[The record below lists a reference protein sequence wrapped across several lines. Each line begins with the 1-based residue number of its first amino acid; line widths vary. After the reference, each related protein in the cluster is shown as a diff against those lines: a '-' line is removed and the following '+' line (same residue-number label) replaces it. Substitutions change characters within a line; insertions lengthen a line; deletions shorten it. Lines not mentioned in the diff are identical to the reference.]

1 MADTGSPYEPHP
13 NPERVPMTDRREFLR
28 QAGITGA
35 TLAAITAL
43 PRGALAAPAAPHPR
57 DLERFEGGA
66 PKELMMEA
74 LNAAKMAGASF
85 ADCRIARFRQN
96 FVVTRE
102 KQIINVVDTDT
113 LGCGVRALVDG
124 CWGFAATRYLT
135 AVAVAGA
142 AREAVA
148 IARANRVAR
157 DRPVELAPAPA
168 YPNAKWKSAFRI
180 DPFEVPL
187 EEKVNLLLKANTE
200 AMTVD
205 KVKYVNSI
213 LFFVK
218 QDRNYANTDGTV
230 VEQTLVRSWPLFT
243 ATAVA
248 ADFSDFQNR
257 QAVEAAPMGRGW
269 EYVLE
274 QNLVGNARKW
284 AEEAAQKLTAKPV
297 DVGRYD
303 LVLDPSNIWLTI
315 HESIGHP
322 LELDRALGY
331 EANYAGTSFV
341 APPEDKLGK
350 LRYGPEF
357 MNIQGDRSQEGA
369 LATIGYDDDG
379 VQPDEFLI
387 IKDGLVNDYE
397 TTREQAL
404 WLKWWYEKTGR
415 PVRSHGCSYADSWSS
430 VQFQRM
436 PNVSLLPAKDDKKWE
451 DLIAATDRGIAIIGD
466 GSFSIDQQRYN
477 AQFGGQVFYEIKGG
491 KIAGMLKDVAYQIR
505 TPDFWNSMDMIGGK
519 SSYRLG
525 GSFFDGK
532 GQPGQSNAVSHGSPP
547 ARFRNVNVINTG
559 RKA

>member
-1 MADTGSPYEPHP
+1 
-13 NPERVPMTDRREFLR
+13 MTDRRQFLK
-28 QAGITGA
+28 QTGA
-35 TLAAITAL
+35 TGAALAMVSAL
-43 PRGALAAPAAPHPR
+43 PRGAMAAPDAARAR
-57 DLERFEGGA
+57 DVERFESGA

-74 LNAAKMAGASF
+74 LNAAKSAGASW
-85 ADCRIARFRQN
+85 ADARIARFRQN

-102 KQIINVVDTDT
+102 HQIVNVVDTDT

-135 AVAVAGA
+135 TENVTAA
-142 AREAVA
+142 AREAVSIA
-148 IARANRVAR
+148 KANRIARDQSVVLAA
-157 DRPVELAPAPA
+157 APAF
-168 YPNAKWKSAFRI
+168 PNATWKSAYTT
-180 DPFEVPL
+180 DPWDVPL
-187 EEKVNLLLKANTE
+187 EQKVDLLLKANAE
-200 AMTVD
+200 ALKVP

-218 QDRNYANTDGTV
+218 QDRNYANTDGSVIT
-230 VEQTLVRSWPLFT
+230 QTLIRSWPLFT

-248 ADFSDFQNR
+248 DDFSDFQNR
-257 QAVEAAPMGRGW
+257 QGVEAAPMGRGW
-269 EYVLE
+269 EYVVGCDLP
-274 QNLVGNARKW
+274 GNAGKW

-322 LELDRALGY
+322 TELDRALGY

-350 LRYGPEF
+350 FRYGPEF

-369 LATIGYDDDG
+369 IATIGYDDDG
-379 VQPDEFLI
+379 VQPDDFLI
-387 IKDGLVNDYE
+387 IKDGIVNDYQ
-397 TTREQAL
+397 TTREQAT
-404 WLKWWYEKTGR
+404 WLKWWYDKQGK
-415 PVRSHGCSYADSWSS
+415 PVRSHGCAYADSWNDVS
-430 VQFQRM
+430 FQRM
-436 PNVSLLPAKDDKKWE
+436 PNVSLLPGKEDRSRDD
-451 DLIAATDRGIAIIGD
+451 LVAATDRGILIIGD

-532 GQPGQSNAVSHGSPP
+532 GQPGQVNGVSHGAVPS
-547 ARFRNVNVINTG
+547 RFKQVNVINTG
-559 RKA
+559 RKS